1 LKLLDQ
7 DERLQAAIRRNLA
20 GGGRPERDR
29 ARRRRRPSPAATL
42 GALSEKRRKLL
53 DLYYRDRI
61 SAEFFAEE
69 ERRLC
74 ADIEAARREAT
85 EEQEE
90 ERSRSDLEVRF
101 EQVAAVLRD
110 LDIEAVWSAAEDQER
125 RVLVE
130 ELVEWVSVFPDH
142 LEVTVSGAPPLH
154 VLYQEV
160 GLKESD
166 FVGVGGPTWTRGPR
180 PLAMEDPWSDLGRA
194 A

>member
-1 LKLLDQ
+1 M
-7 DERLQAAIRRNLA
+7 
-20 GGGRPERDR
+20 

-74 ADIEAARREAT
+74 ADIEAARMEAT
-85 EEQEE
+85 EEQEQE
-90 ERSRSDLEVRF
+90 PSRSDLEVRC

-110 LDIEAVWSAAEDQER
+110 LDIEAVWSPAEEQDR

-142 LEVTVSGAPPLH
+142 LEVTVTDAPPLN
-154 VLYQEV
+154 VLLPGGWVEAV
-160 GLKESD
+160 GFCWCRRSD
-166 FVGVGGPTWTRGPR
+166 AAAPPALPR
-180 PLAMEDPWSDLGRA
+180 RFRDASGIS
-194 A
+194 